1 MFSNI
6 YEFLKALLNGNSQAW
21 DALQRV
27 PLAEGDGVNGQGPWQ
42 EQGVGDDSVVAQ
54 LNSPVQGEDEADD
67 GEGSEEEGEDSSED
81 GEMSDDDGADDD
93 VSMSDDGDDAE
104 EDGEAGEDSSEDG
117 EMSDDDGADDDV
129 TMSDDGDDS
138 EEDGEEGEDS
148 SEDGDDGG
156 TIAGLPMIPVDESA
170 CMQADD
176 ENDDTDDLFDM
187 V

>member
-27 PLAEGDGVNGQGPWQ
+27 PLAEGDGVNRQGPWQ

-67 GEGSEEEGEDSSED
+67 GEGSEDEGEDSSED
-81 GEMSDDDGADDD
+81 GET
-93 VSMSDDGDDAE
+93 
-104 EDGEAGEDSSEDG
+104 
-117 EMSDDDGADDDV
+117 SDDDGADDDV
-129 TMSDDGDDS
+129 TMSDDGEGS
-138 EEDGEEGEDS
+138 EEDGESGEDS

-176 ENDDTDDLFDM
+176 ENDDMDDLFDM